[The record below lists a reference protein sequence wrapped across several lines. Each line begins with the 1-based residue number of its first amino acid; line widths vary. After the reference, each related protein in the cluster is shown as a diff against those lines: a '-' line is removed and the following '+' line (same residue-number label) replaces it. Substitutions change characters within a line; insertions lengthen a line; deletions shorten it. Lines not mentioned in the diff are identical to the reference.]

1 MQVTR
6 INQAKPYAAAGH
18 YDVAS
23 LRLQGHEASETDN
36 FWCGLSYYLP
46 GGRADMAGSPFEK
59 VYVVIE
65 GELTIITE
73 DGETVLGPL
82 DSCHIAAS
90 EARAVENRTNRV
102 ASMLVTVP
110 NKPAQS

>member
-1 MQVTR
+1 TR
-6 INQAKPYAAAGH
+6 IKEAPPYEAVGH
-18 YDVAS
+18 YEVS
-23 LRLQGHEASETDN
+23 CLRLQGHEASETNN

-46 GGRADMAGSPFEK
+46 GGKADMAGSPFEK

-73 DGETVLGPL
+73 EGETVLGPL
-82 DSCHIAAS
+82 DSCHIAPD
-90 EARAVENRTNRV
+90 EKRAVVNQTNHV

-110 NKPAQS
+110 NKPVQS